1 MLNLINP
8 EVKHLN
14 QHLWTKAQMCV
25 SFVVGF
31 FFFFEKKLWL
41 KIKDYNW
48 KDENSGV

>member
-14 QHLWTKAQMCV
+14 PLLWTKSSNV
-25 SFVVGF
+25 F
-31 FFFFEKKLWL
+31 FFFFIIILIWL